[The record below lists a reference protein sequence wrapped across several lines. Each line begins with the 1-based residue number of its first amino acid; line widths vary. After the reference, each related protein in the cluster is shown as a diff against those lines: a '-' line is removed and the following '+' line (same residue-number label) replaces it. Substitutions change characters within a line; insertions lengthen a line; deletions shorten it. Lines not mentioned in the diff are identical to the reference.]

1 MVRRLGDGSSLEPQL
16 VAQRIAGNDVLQSLH
31 PSLQPRPNPFITRP
45 ADGELDD
52 ASLDWLAGTS
62 TEIVLGDA
70 DTVDR
75 SPWQESLAPAP
86 TVPTVAGPTLVLPD
100 PSTQALFERT
110 DLLADPVLA
119 SQLVLGE
126 LALIWK
132 QEPVPVPPIQRGV
145 AISPPATLPAPMW
158 SPLLDRLASAP
169 FLKPVSL
176 SQLVRTINPGNP
188 NEVGSLTTQS
198 QAEFDPNYAAD
209 IQRLS
214 TDVQSMNSMLG
225 PGSPVPPDLRRRLFT
240 ATEPAYM
247 FDTLAGRPWLGSVDA
262 AAQQAFAAVSPTIS
276 QTFTFTSREGTIPM
290 QMGNPGGSSYNVQVE
305 LTSPSFSFPDGGVK
319 NVTVDRPGLPV
330 FFRVIANASG
340 KNPLYLSV
348 KAPNGT
354 ALPNLNLQGAPTIT
368 TITVRT
374 TAVNRIALFVT
385 LAAAIGLIAL
395 YARRWFRRRTSPT

>member
-1 MVRRLGDGSSLEPQL
+1 
-16 VAQRIAGNDVLQSLH
+16 
-31 PSLQPRPNPFITRP
+31 
-45 ADGELDD
+45 
-52 ASLDWLAGTS
+52 
-62 TEIVLGDA
+62 
-70 DTVDR
+70 
-75 SPWQESLAPAP
+75 
-86 TVPTVAGPTLVLPD
+86 
-100 PSTQALFERT
+100 
-110 DLLADPVLA
+110 
-119 SQLVLGE
+119 
-126 LALIWK
+126 
-132 QEPVPVPPIQRGV
+132 
-145 AISPPATLPAPMW
+145 MW